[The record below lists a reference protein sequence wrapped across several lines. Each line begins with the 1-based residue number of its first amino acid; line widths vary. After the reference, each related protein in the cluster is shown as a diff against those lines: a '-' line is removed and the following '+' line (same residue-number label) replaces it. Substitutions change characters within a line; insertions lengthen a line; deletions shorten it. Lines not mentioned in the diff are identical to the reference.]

1 MSFKIPEWG
10 AATRVIPSVRCGVLG
25 YVERARRI
33 PVKVNGVMISLR
45 LSITQQKSITMLS
58 ESVYD
63 SMSPCPKV
71 LSNVDVNLAGG
82 GSNMSVDSLGPVQL
96 GIDGDEIE
104 H

>member
-1 MSFKIPEWG
+1 M
-10 AATRVIPSVRCGVLG
+10 A
-25 YVERARRI
+25 RAWRI

-71 LSNVDVNLAGG
+71 LSYVDRNLAGG
-82 GSNMSVDSLGPVQL
+82 GSNMSVGSLGPVQL
-96 GIDGDEIE
+96 GIGDDKVE
-104 H
+104 HGVYIARYQEFT

>member
-1 MSFKIPEWG
+1 MD

-25 YVERARRI
+25 YGKRACRI
-33 PVKVNGVMISLR
+33 PVKVIGAMVSLR
-45 LSITQQKSITMLS
+45 LSITQQKSITMIS

-71 LSNVDVNLAGG
+71 LSNVDVNLAWG
-82 GSNMSVDSLGPVQL
+82 GSNMSVGSLGPLQL
-96 GIDGDEIE
+96 GIGGDEVE